1 MTKFKDLF
9 ESRKST
15 KDSYLQQSYSQE
27 TLSKMIQSSKV
38 YIQYNE
44 PRSRGK
50 IGGGNIKKITKD
62 GVLIDNRFG
71 DVDFLVKFSEITMAT
86 KIK

>member
-1 MTKFKDLF
+1 MNLV
-9 ESRKST
+9 
-15 KDSYLQQSYSQE
+15 QE
-27 TLSKMIQSSKV
+27 EKLVEATS
-38 YIQYNE
+38 
-44 PRSRGK
+44 
-50 IGGGNIKKITKD
+50 KKITKD